1 MKKIIILT
9 LMLFGLIHNSQ
20 AQSTATVTTKSTATL
35 TASCT
40 ISAQNVGFGSL
51 ILPLTTQSASSN
63 MNVLCNKNASYTI
76 GLAYGG
82 IYGQVAAPNGSYWT
96 AQYCVSGCSMASTSQ
111 EYYNQYTASG
121 TYIGYGIYP
130 YLQGPPNTTYNGTKN
145 VYMNNGTSY
154 AYGKLIGAAHGDSVG
169 YSIEVP
175 GNPSQVWNTGN
186 STYSSSG
193 TGTSQSIPIKA
204 TLIPGQSG
212 SYYPT
217 PDVYIDTVTATI
229 NF

>member
-1 MKKIIILT
+1 MKKIIIFT
-9 LMLFGLIHNSQ
+9 LVLVSFINKSYATNTTANTKAT
-20 AQSTATVTTKSTATL
+20 AQL

-40 ISAQNVGFGSL
+40 ISAQNIGFGSL

-130 YLQGPPNTTYNGTKN
+130 YMQGPPNTTYNGTTN
-145 VYMNNGTSY
+145 TYINNGTSY
-154 AYGKLIGAAHGDSVG
+154 SYGELIGASKGDKVG
-169 YSIEVP
+169 YYIEVP
-175 GNPSQVWNTGN
+175 GNPSKVWNTGN
-186 STYSSSG
+186 STYTATG
-193 TGTSQSIPIKA
+193 TGSNQSLSVKA
-204 TLIPGQSG
+204 TLVPSQSG
-212 SYYPT
+212 SNYPT
-217 PDVYIDTVTATI
+217 PDVYMDTVTANI